1 MMRKIYLDSCIAIY
15 LVEEHPAYAS
25 SIENMLSTCDGIV
38 CYSPLTELECLVLPL
53 RLKRGDLL
61 DKFSRF
67 FSLNLKLEMPE
78 AVYREA
84 TRLRADFGIKTP
96 DALHLAT
103 ARFHNCTE
111 FWTNDGRLAEV
122 ANGMA
127 VDVVVNSGSPV

>member
-15 LVEEHPAYAS
+15 LVEEHPAYFA
-25 SIENMLSTCDGIV
+25 SIESKLAELEGIV

-53 RLKRGDLL
+53 RLKRTDLL

-67 FSLNLKLEMPE
+67 FSLSLKLEMPDTI
-78 AVYREA
+78 YQEA

-111 FWTNDGRLAEV
+111 FWTNDGRLAGV
-122 ANGMA
+122 ANSIA
-127 VDVVVNSGSPV
+127 VDVVVNCG

>member
-1 MMRKIYLDSCIAIY
+1 MRKIYLDSCIAIY
-15 LVEEHPAYAS
+15 LVEEHPAYAAA
-25 SIENMLSTCDGIV
+25 IEDKLAESDGMV

-53 RLKRGDLL
+53 RLKRNDLL

-78 AVYREA
+78 AVYQEA

-103 ARFHNCTE
+103 ARFHGCTE
-111 FWTNDGRLAEV
+111 FWTNDGRLAGV
-122 ANGMA
+122 ANSMA
-127 VDVVVNSGSPV
+127 VDVVVSCELAV